1 MKNSKLYLIILFLA
15 YSYYTFPFEYSI
27 SSRLYWYIIG
37 LLLFVIP
44 LVSILLF
51 KKNKKISLL
60 QTVLIIAYIVPFI
73 TYFVNEYW
81 NVINRIDVS
90 DPSSD
95 PILKQMEIDF
105 TRNNFYGFTGGVILI
120 LVFLILNETVFKKKQ

>member
-1 MKNSKLYLIILFLA
+1 M
-15 YSYYTFPFEYSI
+15 
-27 SSRLYWYIIG
+27 
-37 LLLFVIP
+37 
-44 LVSILLF
+44 
-51 KKNKKISLL
+51 